1 VSGHIV
7 YRGLTADWFQGLS
20 NNQVLEHVKAGN
32 TLTIPSGIKPQ
43 L

>member
-1 VSGHIV
+1 LELLNVWT
-7 YRGLTADWFQGLS
+7 LLQGLS